1 MLLIFQRAL
10 SLDPQTEPRSG
21 HQSTIIWRGYAFH
34 RSSAKKFL
42 FVEKSSCT
50 RSARAVNQW
59 QHELVASVIFAIPY
73 ILNSGR
79 QLKIL
84 PLNRPAAALLGAVLM
99 VATGVVTPERAYRA
113 VNYDT
118 IVLLLAMM
126 LVSSYLYLAHFFEW
140 AADIVLRF
148 SCTPQR
154 LLFYLILTS
163 GILSALLVNDTICLM
178 LTPLVIAVIRRGKLP
193 LLPYLIALATSA
205 NIGSAATLVGNPQNM
220 IIGHFSHIPFSQF
233 SRTLAP
239 AAIIGLAINF
249 IILRFGFRCALRSA
263 VIEREARVVPK
274 LDRGLFAIVCI
285 VFLSIFAC
293 FVAGLNLAWT
303 ALSGAVLVMV
313 LARRD
318 THEVLKLV
326 DWHLLIFFA
335 ALFVVVDGLSDTGLP
350 DAIYRHLRPVFGSSV
365 TTQTWNLAWFSVA
378 GSNLFS
384 NVPFVL
390 VAGKWIARFTDPEL
404 MWKVLALATTFA
416 GKLTIVG
423 SVANMIVVESVREH
437 LEVGFWDY
445 ARFGI
450 PITILTTIAGVIVLL
465 VLR

>member
-1 MLLIFQRAL
+1 VSELRKEIVLVETRRAI
-10 SLDPQTEPRSG
+10 R
-21 HQSTIIWRGYAFH
+21 YA
-34 RSSAKKFL
+34 S
-42 FVEKSSCT
+42 
-50 RSARAVNQW
+50 AVNHW
-59 QHELVASVIFAIPY
+59 QRELVASVIFAVTY
-73 ILNSGR
+73 ILISGR

-84 PLNRPAAALLGAVLM
+84 PLNRPAAALFGAVLM

-126 LVSSYLYLAHFFEW
+126 LVSAYLYLAHFFEW
-140 AADIVLRF
+140 AADVVLRF
-148 SCTPQR
+148 SRTPQR
-154 LLFYLILTS
+154 LLLYLIITS
-163 GILSALLVNDTICLM
+163 GVLSALLVNDTICLM

-205 NIGSAATLVGNPQNM
+205 NIGSVATLVGNPQNM
-220 IIGHFSHIPFSQF
+220 IIGHFSHIPFVQF

-239 AAIIGLAINF
+239 AAVIGLAINF
-249 IILRFGFRCALRSA
+249 IILHFGFRSALRSA
-263 VIEREARVVPK
+263 VIEREAHIVPQ

-285 VFLSIFAC
+285 VFVSIFAC
-293 FVAGLNLAWT
+293 FIAGLNLAWT

-326 DWHLLIFFA
+326 DWHLLVFFA

-350 DAIYRHLRPVFGSSV
+350 DAIYRHLRPVFGSNP
-365 TTQTWNLAWFSVA
+365 TTQTWNLAWLSVA
-378 GSNLFS
+378 GSNIFS

-390 VAGKWIARFTDPEL
+390 VAGKWIARFADPEL

-416 GKLTIVG
+416 GNLTIVG

-437 LEVGFWDY
+437 LDVGFWDY

-450 PITILTTIAGVIVLL
+450 PITILTTLAGVIVLL
-465 VLR
+465 ALR